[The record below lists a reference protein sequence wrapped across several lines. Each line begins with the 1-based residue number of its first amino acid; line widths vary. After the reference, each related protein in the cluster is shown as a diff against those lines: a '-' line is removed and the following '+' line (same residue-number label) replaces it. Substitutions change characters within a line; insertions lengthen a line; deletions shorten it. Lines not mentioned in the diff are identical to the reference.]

1 MAAVGTELAPLMSE
15 SMHAALELPNG
26 ARFYRC
32 ALQINPFAYLKRH
45 HKHTTFESEGEY
57 NDAIVEACL
66 AKGIEVVAITDHYR
80 VQSSMT
86 LVRAARD
93 AGLWAFG
100 GFEAVSKDGVHF
112 LCLFDPDKDDRLE
125 RFIGECRVHDPD
137 RPSPIGSLDSSALLE
152 RSREWGAVVVAA
164 HVASKGG
171 LLRTLQGQTRIDVW
185 TSPHL
190 LACALPGP
198 VEDAPDG
205 FRQIL
210 LNKDAEHKRPRAV
223 AIVNASDANSPEDL
237 KKCSASCFIKMSEVS
252 VEAFRQAFLDPES
265 RIRLNSDPPPEPHAE
280 FLSMTWEGGFLG
292 DTSVHFNGNLNALVG
307 GRGTGKSTMIE
318 SIRYALGLEP
328 LGDEARKEAEVSG
341 QLLAGVIQHHK
352 VGGLLS
358 RDHFSVDGTL
368 IEAWASM
375 KSFRLKGEDDGDGG
389 SGRNAERDFHGEKRS
404 NATHASTTDPDARLY
419 RKGNGRESKLCYM
432 GHALTEN
439 RHGLAVGGGV
449 TIASGTAEREAALDL
464 IDRHRPVESRG
475 GRRRITVG
483 GDKGFDVADF
493 VEELRHRK
501 VTPHIAVQDHV
512 TKTGKRRKTKIDG
525 RTTRHP
531 GYGVS
536 QRCRKRIEEV
546 FGWVKTSAGLSK
558 TKFRGR
564 HRVDASFTLALA
576 AYNLVRLPRLLA
588 EAPT

>member
-1 MAAVGTELAPLMSE
+1 MRG
-15 SMHAALELPNG
+15 
-26 ARFYRC
+26 R
-32 ALQINPFAYLKRH
+32 
-45 HKHTTFESEGEY
+45 
-57 NDAIVEACL
+57 D
-66 AKGIEVVAITDHYR
+66 
-80 VQSSMT
+80 QSSGNLFSYVDLEERVPDDHPLRLIREIVNDVLGSLSSEFET
-86 LVRAARD
+86 LYSHMGRPSIPPEKLLRALLLQAFYSIRSERQLMEQLNFNMLFCWFV
-93 AGLWAFG
+93 GLG
-100 GFEAVSKDGVHF
+100 LDDGVWDASAFCHNR
-112 LCLFDPDKDDRLE
+112 DRL
-125 RFIGECRVHDPD
+125 
-137 RPSPIGSLDSSALLE
+137 L
-152 RSREWGAVVVAA
+152 
-164 HVASKGG
+164 
-171 LLRTLQGQTRIDVW
+171 
-185 TSPHL
+185 
-190 LACALPGP
+190 
-198 VEDAPDG
+198 
-205 FRQIL
+205 
-210 LNKDAEHKRPRAV
+210 
-223 AIVNASDANSPEDL
+223 
-237 KKCSASCFIKMSEVS
+237 
-252 VEAFRQAFLDPES
+252 
-265 RIRLNSDPPPEPHAE
+265 
-280 FLSMTWEGGFLG
+280 
-292 DTSVHFNGNLNALVG
+292 
-307 GRGTGKSTMIE
+307 
-318 SIRYALGLEP
+318 
-328 LGDEARKEAEVSG
+328 EAEVSG

-375 KSFRLKGEDDGDGG
+375 KSFRPKGEDDGAGG

-536 QRCRKRIEEV
+536 QRCRKRIEGGLRLGQDERGIEQDQIPGPPPGRRFV
-546 FGWVKTSAGLSK
+546 HPGLGRLQPRPTTQTAGGGANM
-558 TKFRGR
+558 TG
-564 HRVDASFTLALA
+564 DAGTPLTAKWQIIELDEAQGIGSVEIEDGFTLRHEISFHFGDESEFKA
-576 AYNLVRLPRLLA
+576 RQ
-588 EAPT
+588 